1 MSNLVRTTITVPE
14 PIYNQARMLATSRGE
29 SFSSFIAGILN
40 QRIKGKKKREKVK
53 NPLST
58 LGKYSLG
65 DSAPYKNRGELYDE
79 HLKRKM
85 GL

>member
-14 PIYNQARMLATSRGE
+14 PLYSQAKMLAASKGE
-29 SFSSFIAGILN
+29 SFSSFIANLLHQG
-40 QRIKGKKKREKVK
+40 IKGKKLTKKVK
-53 NPLST
+53 DPLST

-65 DSAPYKNRGELYDE
+65 DKAPYKNRGELYDE